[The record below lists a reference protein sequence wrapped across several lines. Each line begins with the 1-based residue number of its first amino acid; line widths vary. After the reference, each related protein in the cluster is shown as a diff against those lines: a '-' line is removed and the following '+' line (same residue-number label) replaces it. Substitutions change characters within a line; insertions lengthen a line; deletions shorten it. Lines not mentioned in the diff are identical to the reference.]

1 MSFLSS
7 FSPLLYVQ
15 VSPEHLIVR
24 DVKAGVE
31 ISEPAQVAITQG
43 AKATIAGVGLQAAS
57 AAAAGG
63 PVALVKPFAHP
74 RSLVSDFTVAE
85 QLLNAFIRRVRRNT
99 FLQLPPRVVVHLLG
113 NPAGGFTQ
121 VEVRAFIEMARGTG
135 AFEVV
140 IREGRPLTDQEL
152 LAGNFSA
159 GGKVLS

>member
-1 MSFLSS
+1 MNLLSS

-15 VSPEHLIVR
+15 VSPERLSVR

-31 ISEPAQVAITQG
+31 IAEPAQVAITQG
-43 AKATIAGVGLQAAS
+43 GKATIAGVGLQAAA

-63 PVALVKPFAHP
+63 SVAVVKPFAHP

-85 QLLNAFIRRVRRNT
+85 QLLKAFIQRLRPNS
-99 FLQLPPRVVVHLLG
+99 FLQLPPRVVMHLMG

-121 VEVRAFIEMARGTG
+121 VEARAFLEMARGAG
-135 AFEVV
+135 ASEVV
-140 IREGRPLTDQEL
+140 VLEGRSLTDEEL